1 MVDAPKQKR
10 ASLPGLFSTLPN
22 SSTMISEQ
30 AIYIK
35 VPPATLN
42 ISEPTISGAFS
53 KPKPTA
59 TPVDSVKAKPN
70 YTNKEVLRGVL
81 FFLREEPKEIAMTN

>member
-1 MVDAPKQKR
+1 MINAPKQKS
-10 ASLPGLFSTLPN
+10 ANLPGLFSSFSN

-35 VPPATLN
+35 VPPATLKMR
-42 ISEPTISGAFS
+42 EPTIYGALD

-59 TPVDSVKAKPN
+59 TPADSVKAKPN
-70 YTNKEVLRGVL
+70 
-81 FFLREEPKEIAMTN
+81 